1 MGEVTPAVQA
11 DGATKVGPVGKQEQ
25 KGQPLGVPLLLGPPD
40 CLYPSLVAPGLSIG
54 GLGLRSNLQTGG
66 SGLWTKCYLTGFV
79 SCKVWIKWDNFPSPK
94 MHIAT
99 QMHILKYE

>member
-66 SGLWTKCYLTGFV
+66 SGSLDKVLPYRL
-79 SCKVWIKWDNFPSPK
+79 CKLQGLD
-94 MHIAT
+94 
-99 QMHILKYE
+99 